1 MTTYYLTKIA
11 LSTAPQLAI
20 YESESTSLR
29 ASMDCLVHTLFI
41 EEKYDFIIQ
50 NQINLERALVD
61 CGDLPNEET
70 AYRYAKSEINRHFAN
85 VLTTTRLYVDQGKR
99 FGKKLDRLFG
109 EPLVQFEKRTNKQYD
124 AKLGYR
130 VMEALRNFVQH
141 RGDAVH
147 QVVFNA
153 HKEWQGETMRIIK
166 RTDTY
171 LDPSELRKEK
181 KFKSEVLKELEKLK
195 NRPTAQEFLR
205 EYLEGLRIIH
215 EEFRA
220 STREKIA
227 QSEACVTD
235 AFERYRAI
243 SGDVVGLHVIE
254 ANEHG
259 AVKRSFSVIDAPIVM
274 RKFYESKNSCT
285 SI

>member
-1 MTTYYLTKIA
+1 
-11 LSTAPQLAI
+11 
-20 YESESTSLR
+20 
-29 ASMDCLVHTLFI
+29 MDCLIHVLFI

-50 NQINLERALVD
+50 NQIDLGKALVA

-85 VLTTTRLYVDQGKR
+85 VLTTTRLYIDQGKR

-109 EPLVQFEKRTNKQYD
+109 EPLVQFEKRTNQQYD
-124 AKLGYR
+124 LKLGYR

-147 QVVFNA
+147 HVVFDA
-153 HKEWQGETMRIIK
+153 HKEFDGQTMRIVK

-171 LDPSELRKEK
+171 LDPVELRREK
-181 KFKSEVLKELEKLK
+181 KFKSEVLKELDELK
-195 NRPTAQEFLR
+195 ILRTAEEFLQ
-205 EYLEGLRIIH
+205 EYLQGLRIIH

-227 QSEACVTD
+227 QSEACITD

-243 SGDVVGLHVIE
+243 AGDVIGLQAVE
-254 ANEHG
+254 ANEDG
-259 AVKRSFSVIDAPIVM
+259 GVKRSFSVLHAPIVM
-274 RKFYESKNSCT
+274 RKFYESKNLS
-285 SI
+285 SIS

>member
-1 MTTYYLTKIA
+1 MTAYYLTKIG

-20 YESESTSLR
+20 CESESTSLR
-29 ASMDCLVHTLFI
+29 ASMDCLVHALFI

-50 NQINLERALVD
+50 NQIDLERALVA

-70 AYRYAKSEINRHFAN
+70 AFRYAKSEINRHFAN
-85 VLTTTRLYVDQGKR
+85 VLTTTRLYIDQGKR

-109 EPLVQFEKRTNKQYD
+109 EPLVQFEKRTNQQYD
-124 AKLGYR
+124 AKLGFR

-147 QVVFNA
+147 QVVFDA
-153 HKEWQGETMRIIK
+153 HKEYEGETMRIVK
-166 RTDTY
+166 RTNTY
-171 LDPSELRKEK
+171 LDPAELRREK
-181 KFKSEVLKELEKLK
+181 KFKSEVLKELDELK
-195 NRPTAQEFLR
+195 SRPTAQEFLQ

-227 QSEACVTD
+227 QSEACITD

-243 SGDVVGLHVIE
+243 AGDVIGLQAIE
-254 ANEHG
+254 TNKDG
-259 AVKRSFSVIDAPIVM
+259 GVKRSFSVIDAPIVM
-274 RKFYESKNSCT
+274 REFYESKNLCSL
-285 SI
+285 S